1 MKKHNRNISLIMVV
15 LIFIGVLVLFNV
27 INERLKP
34 KLNLV
39 AREEC
44 KKFATMII
52 NDAVKKQV
60 VNGLT
65 FDKLFI
71 TTYDKGKISS
81 IDFDTIIVNKVL
93 TNITNTIQM
102 NLKSIEKGNIKSLD
116 LSDNIFAYYDS
127 DKLNKGIIY
136 EIPLSIAYNNTF
148 LSNLTPRVPVRISL
162 IGSVNSNIRT
172 EVKNYGINNALIEVY
187 VDISVNLQVMMPFES
202 SKNVVKTSVPLALKL
217 IKGDIPNYL
226 TPYLNYNESVL

>member
-93 TNITNTIQM
+93 TNITYTIQM

-148 LSNLTPRVPVRISL
+148 LSNLTPKVPVRISL

-226 TPYLNYNESVL
+226 TPYLNYN

>member
-44 KKFATMII
+44 NKFATMII

-148 LSNLTPRVPVRISL
+148 LSNLTPKVPVRISL

>member
-148 LSNLTPRVPVRISL
+148 LSNLTPKVPVRISL

>member
-148 LSNLTPRVPVRISL
+148 LSNLTPKVPVRISL

-226 TPYLNYNESVL
+226 TPYLNYN

>member
-34 KLNLV
+34 KLDLV

-148 LSNLTPRVPVRISL
+148 LSNLTPKVPVRISL

-226 TPYLNYNESVL
+226 TPYLNYN